1 MVIEPCRENSVISVR
16 EQKSSKILH
25 GNYGGWEFMI
35 FRNDRMSFALSVFI
49 SALSANY
56 YSNRKL

>member
-1 MVIEPCRENSVISVR
+1 
-16 EQKSSKILH
+16 
-25 GNYGGWEFMI
+25 MI